1 MSGLKLC
8 RTKLGK
14 RAYYISGIMINIYSL
29 EELCYYIYNNV
40 YTLDDDFISDE
51 FIDYIAT
58 ELEEKPLSDML
69 RALRNDKA
77 PLSQYIMAIISYID
91 YYTADEIKAFENEI
105 KELLTQPVEIRI
117 KLKGDNFL
125 NSRRYNS
132 AIKTYSELLSNA
144 SRYEPVFVGN
154 INHNMAVAYAK
165 LFLFKDASKLFKKA
179 YELTHNPESLKMY
192 YIANKLANEK
202 DPENADEDSYYTAMH
217 QLEVVLN
224 DANAEEDFKN
234 IDYTFK
240 LIEKGNY
247 SEYQSSI
254 NKMLSNWIDE
264 YKEVTK

>member
-1 MSGLKLC
+1 
-8 RTKLGK
+8 
-14 RAYYISGIMINIYSL
+14 
-29 EELCYYIYNNV
+29 
-40 YTLDDDFISDE
+40 
-51 FIDYIAT
+51 
-58 ELEEKPLSDML
+58 
-69 RALRNDKA
+69 
-77 PLSQYIMAIISYID
+77 
-91 YYTADEIKAFENEI
+91 
-105 KELLTQPVEIRI
+105 
-117 KLKGDNFL
+117 
-125 NSRRYNS
+125 
-132 AIKTYSELLSNA
+132 
-144 SRYEPVFVGN
+144 
-154 INHNMAVAYAK
+154 
-165 LFLFKDASKLFKKA
+165 
-179 YELTHNPESLKMY
+179 MY